1 MDGFCMLEIEEIKQN
16 INILCKLDK
25 DPHHVA
31 VIDRFENHDI
41 VRIVFS
47 KDNTMCA
54 DFYIGKNLPYNEIY
68 SVYTDDKFFDSERDD
83 FNSFFMTLKGYTTD
97 YIDDST
103 INLLV
108 SDVKSFL
115 EKWKEFDNEK
125 C

>member
-1 MDGFCMLEIEEIKQN
+1 MLEIEEVKQN

-31 VIDRFENHDI
+31 IIDRFEESDI
-41 VRIVFS
+41 VRIIFS

-68 SVYTDDKFFDSERDD
+68 SIYTDEKFFDSESDD
-83 FNSFFMTLKGYTTD
+83 FNKFFTTIKEYTTSCKD
-97 YIDDST
+97 KVSAIK
-103 INLLV
+103 LLV

-115 EKWKEFDNEK
+115 EKWKEFDNE
-125 C
+125 

>member
-1 MDGFCMLEIEEIKQN
+1 MDGFCMLEIEEVKQN

-41 VRIVFS
+41 VRIIFL

-83 FNSFFMTLKGYTTD
+83 FNNFFMTLKGYTTD

-103 INLLV
+103 IKLLV

-115 EKWKEFDNEK
+115 EKWKEFDNE
-125 C
+125 

>member
-1 MDGFCMLEIEEIKQN
+1 MLEIQEIKQT

-41 VRIVFS
+41 VRIIFS

-68 SVYTDDKFFDSERDD
+68 SVYTNDKFFDSKSDD
-83 FNSFFMTLKGYTTD
+83 FNNFFTTLKVYTTD

-103 INLLV
+103 IKLLV

>member
-1 MDGFCMLEIEEIKQN
+1 MLKLEEVKPCV
-16 INILCKLDK
+16 NILCKLDK

-31 VIDRFENHDI
+31 IIDRFEESDI
-41 VRIVFS
+41 VRITFS

-54 DFYIGKNLPYNEIY
+54 DFYIGKNLPYGEIY
-68 SVYTDDKFFDSERDD
+68 SVYTDEKFFDSNSDD
-83 FNSFFMTLKGYTTD
+83 FNKFFTTIKEYTTSC
-97 YIDDST
+97 IDDSV
-103 INLLV
+103 IKLLE